1 MMNKGLGYVLGAIM
15 VIAGLLFTGSCTI
28 DLIDHI
34 MPTERAWMGYVS
46 LFFLDG
52 GIIIWTIFFLEVAEG
67 YLQRGLSILL
77 VIIDVVGVVVAT
89 IFDIELSAA
98 LKGIGTKPS
107 QNTID
112 TTILICS
119 AIIISNIVA
128 MIAFHIVN
136 PERRRRSAEK
146 EAQAAVED
154 AVVKQIHRNAPQLAA
169 RAAPVVAQE
178 WLNRLESQLYS
189 GVSTPPPP
197 IPQISYTLPP
207 VSPPP
212 PLSVATAQVLPAPP
226 TSERGGN
233 IVRFNLKS
241 LFNQQNQSRAAA
253 TPANQEIMQGSES
266 AADSSGDTINPNGL
280 SRGNNNHQ

>member
-1 MMNKGLGYVLGAIM
+1 
-15 VIAGLLFTGSCTI
+15 
-28 DLIDHI
+28 
-34 MPTERAWMGYVS
+34 MGYVS

-52 GIIIWTIFFLEVAEG
+52 GIIIWTIFFLEIAEG

-128 MIAFHIVN
+128 MITFHIVN

-197 IPQISYTLPP
+197 IPQLSYALP
-207 VSPPP
+207 
-212 PLSVATAQVLPAPP
+212 SVPTTQALPAPAP
-226 TSERGGN
+226 PRGIKFDLRSFLMGDN
-233 IVRFNLKS
+233 N
-241 LFNQQNQSRAAA
+241 QNQP
-253 TPANQEIMQGSES
+253 TPDQPPRQERPPMPSP
-266 AADSSGDTINPNGL
+266 AADSGNDTIDPNGS
-280 SRGNNNHQ
+280 SRVSQ